1 MILVEA
7 GASLDRRD
15 YQVSMCDCVKV
26 KLTCCVVTG
35 GECVWRVCGCV
46 SVEWSLS

>member
-15 YQVSMCDCVKV
+15 YQVSVHVYVCRYVCVLVWIKCVCVCVCECDGNSS
-26 KLTCCVVTG
+26 LTV
-35 GECVWRVCGCV
+35 
-46 SVEWSLS
+46 